1 MPILFKDV
9 QITESR
15 MIGFICNKCKRQFG
29 LNNYVQMQE
38 MLYWRNRVGFGSI
51 WGEDGTVVEL
61 SLCQKC
67 AKELLG
73 EYIIEV

>member
-15 MIGFICNKCKRQFG
+15 MIGFICNKCKRQF
-29 LNNYVQMQE
+29 NEDDYVQMQE